1 LRASPANLLLVGP
14 FFCVVRDLTK
24 HEFIPVAL
32 AARAVYEQ
40 AFGAALPDAHLLD
53 RLNGL
58 AYCLARFGRVYAI
71 DERRP
76 TPRRLS
82 SEEIACGHFRHG
94 GRGAALARR
103 ARADPASGGDA
114 GVHR

>member
-1 LRASPANLLLVGP
+1 M
-14 FFCVVRDLTK
+14 
-24 HEFIPVAL
+24 AL

-71 DERRP
+71 DQRRP

-94 GRGAALARR
+94 GRELHFLDERAPILHLAVTPECIDKAVKGLLARE
-103 ARADPASGGDA
+103 AS
-114 GVHR
+114 

>member
-1 LRASPANLLLVGP
+1 M
-14 FFCVVRDLTK
+14 
-24 HEFIPVAL
+24 AL

-40 AFGAALPDAHLLD
+40 AYGAALPDPHLLD

-71 DERRP
+71 DERRA

-82 SEEIACGHFRHG
+82 AEEIACGHFRHG
-94 GRGAALARR
+94 GKELHFLDQRAPIRHLAVTRECIDRAVKGLLARE
-103 ARADPASGGDA
+103 AS
-114 GVHR
+114 

>member
-1 LRASPANLLLVGP
+1 
-14 FFCVVRDLTK
+14 
-24 HEFIPVAL
+24 VAL
-32 AARAVYEQ
+32 AARARAVYEQ

-82 SEEIACGHFRHG
+82 SEEIACGHFRLG
-94 GRGAALARR
+94 GRELHFLDGRAPILQLAVTPECIDK
-103 ARADPASGGDA
+103 A
-114 GVHR
+114 